1 MQQPMPILPQ
11 LLVLNPLN
19 YAAKVETIDYAADF
33 EHLFMR
39 LDSIEKSIHTERSKN
54 DLIRY
59 IPRITKRAHQG
70 QLEGTLMESLCRRY
84 L

>member
-11 LLVLNPLN
+11 LSALNPLKE
-19 YAAKVETIDYAADF
+19 AAKVETIDYVADF
-33 EHLFMR
+33 EHLFTR
-39 LDSIEKSIHTERSKN
+39 LDSIEKSIHAERSKN

-59 IPRITKRAHQG
+59 IPRITKPAHQG
-70 QLEGTLMESLCRRY
+70 WLEGALMKSVCRRY